1 MHAWHPLF
9 VHFPLALL
17 TGGVAVEVAGWL
29 ARRPSWRRVA
39 LGLLTAGV
47 ITAVPTVATGLLA
60 YGRVDHSAAAHALM
74 TTHRNLMLVAVGLF
88 AVAVVWRWR
97 LGDRPLR
104 RPWGGL
110 YALLVAAATG
120 VLLLGSERGADL
132 VLDHA
137 TGIPST
143 RLETILHDRHA
154 GHTHHPAASGDD
166 PVERVAPS
174 GGERTNAGSG
184 GTDPAAGTDSSA
196 SHDDSGRPQHE
207 H

>member
-17 TGGVAVEVAGWL
+17 LGGVAVEAAGWL

-39 LGLLTAGV
+39 LGLLSAGV
-47 ITAVPTVATGLLA
+47 ISAVPAVGSGLLA
-60 YGRVDHSAAAHALM
+60 YGRVDHSSAAHALM

-88 AVAVVWRWR
+88 AAAVVWRWR
-97 LGDRPLR
+97 LGERPLR

-110 YALLVAAATG
+110 YALLVAAGTG
-120 VLLLGSERGADL
+120 VLILGGERGADL

-137 TGIPST
+137 TGIPSS
-143 RLETILHDRHA
+143 RLEAILHDRHA
-154 GHTHHPAASGDD
+154 GHTHQPAASGNE
-166 PVERVAPS
+166 PVERQDPS
-174 GGERTNAGSG
+174 AEERKEAGSR
-184 GTDPAAGTDSSA
+184 GTDPAAGMDSSA
-196 SHDDSGRPQHE
+196 RHDDSGAPAHE